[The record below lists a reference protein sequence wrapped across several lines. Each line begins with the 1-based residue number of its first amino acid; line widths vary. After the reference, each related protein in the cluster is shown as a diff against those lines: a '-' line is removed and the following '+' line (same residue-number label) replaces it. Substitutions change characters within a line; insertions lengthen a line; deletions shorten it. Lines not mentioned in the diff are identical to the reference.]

1 MALTGRPRNLQ
12 EFYDAMTGGGRGFQE
27 TIGPFLDEFRSN
39 PTSEALATPPPA
51 RLASYWGTFFAAMV
65 EILAVEQGLEIPA
78 WVHEPVYKLDWPWC
92 DEAENAPG
100 LTRKQRT
107 DLQVM
112 IEAQTPE
119 PFLRRGILI
128 RASALKRV

>member
-27 TIGPFLDEFRSN
+27 TIGPFLDEFRAH
-39 PTSEALATPPPA
+39 PTSEALAVSPPP

-65 EILAVEQGLEIPA
+65 EILATDAGLPVPTWALEPA
-78 WVHEPVYKLDWPWC
+78 RVLDWEWC
-92 DEAENAPG
+92 DEAENMLG
-100 LTRKQRT
+100 LTRAQRE
-107 DLQVM
+107 DLKVK
-112 IEAQTPE
+112 IRAQTPE